1 MIKILFIAPH
11 RFNRSPSQRYRFEQ
25 YFDFFKQNNIQPK
38 LSFIISEKDDA
49 VFYGEGKLIRK
60 LFIFLKS
67 IFIRIKDWNNYSNYD
82 IIFVQREALMIGS
95 SFFERKIKNSKAK
108 FIFDFDDAIWK
119 LDTSAANKKWEWLK
133 NPNKTKEIITASDL
147 VIAGN
152 SYLMNYALQ
161 FNSNVKLIPTT
172 IDTDF
177 HQPPSKK
184 TNNDVITIG
193 WSGSKTTIKHFES
206 AIPVLL
212 KLKEKYGKKIEFKV
226 MGDDSFTFDELDIIG
241 IAWSHNSEVD
251 IINSFDIGIM
261 PLPDDEW
268 AKGKCGLK
276 GISYMSCAIPT
287 ILSPVGVNSEIIKH
301 GENGF
306 LANTDEDWLNYLS
319 LLIENAELRKKLGEN
334 ARKTVEEKYS
344 VEVNKHLYLKAI
356 QEVLK

>member
-25 YFDFFKQNNIQPK
+25 YFEFFKKNNIQPE
-38 LSFIISEKDDA
+38 LSFIISETDDA
-49 VFYGEGKLIRK
+49 VFYGEGKFIRK

-67 IFIRIKDWNNYSNYD
+67 IFIRIKDWKNYSNYD
-82 IIFVQREALMIGS
+82 IVFVQREALMIGS

-119 LDTSAANKKWEWLK
+119 LDTSDANKKWEWLK
-133 NPNKTKEIITASDL
+133 NPNKTNEIISASDL

-152 SYLMNYALQ
+152 NYLMNYARQ
-161 FNSNVKLIPTT
+161 YNSSVNLIPTT
-172 IDTDF
+172 IDTNF
-177 HQPPSKK
+177 HQPIYNR
-184 TNNDVITIG
+184 TNSDIITIG

-206 AIPVLL
+206 SIPVLL

-226 MGDDSFTFDELDIIG
+226 MGDNSFTKDELNIKG
-241 IAWSHNSEVD
+241 ISWSHETEVE
-251 IINSFDIGIM
+251 IINSFNIGIM

-276 GISYMSCAIPT
+276 GLSYMACAIPT
-287 ILSPVGVNSEIIKH
+287 IMSPVGVNSKIIQH

-306 LANTDEDWLNYLS
+306 LANTEEEWFNYLS
-319 LLIENAELRKKLGEN
+319 LLIENPDLRKQLGEN

-344 VEVNKHLYLKAI
+344 VEANKHLYLQAI
-356 QEVLK
+356 KQVLK